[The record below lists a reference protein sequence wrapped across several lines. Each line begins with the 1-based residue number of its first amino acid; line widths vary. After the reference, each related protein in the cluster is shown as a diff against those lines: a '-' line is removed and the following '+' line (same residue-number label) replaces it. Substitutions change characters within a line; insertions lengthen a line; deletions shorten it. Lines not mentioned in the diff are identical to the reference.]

1 MPHDLKETVLKPKI
15 KKHSLDSELL
25 SNFRP
30 ISNIRFLAKAIEKA
44 IAFKLDY
51 HLINSNAH
59 ELYQAPLAHIIKH
72 HNLCSHFY
80 ADDNQIYMT
89 FKPLINETAPEDPK
103 SIIEAWLKDINYWMN
118 INKLKLNMVKL
129 NYF

>member
-1 MPHDLKETVLKPKI
+1 M
-15 KKHSLDSELL
+15 L
-25 SNFRP
+25 SNIRP

-59 ELYQAPLAHIIKH
+59 ELYQAPLVHIIKH
-72 HNLCSHFY
+72 HNLCYHFY